1 MDPFDDFQVTR
12 LPKSSKPR
20 PPSPKRTAAYRK
32 PKYLSSG
39 DDVAEAGEFFGERGD
54 HVDARHGAD
63 RAANGDSGPA
73 KSTGRDAVYDRI
85 LDHMWYDRDDESFLM
100 QNNYDEES
108 QTYLAD
114 QEAKRQAQLPGGK
127 SQLGQGKQQM
137 RGSLSFQKHIDTSLW
152 ELSRIRQGGAGSR
165 LSTLEMQGLNASN
178 MHKDEVKKIVL
189 VRSVIPPFIYDS
201 LRKET
206 RDALDASVAAG
217 DNTFNHIYNKFLN
230 QNISVIK
237 DVTSDIAQM
246 AKKGSAI
253 LRQLKEESERNASRV
268 RFWDL
273 EGSKLG
279 ALLHLDDT
287 KPATASIRDSAG
299 AGDPSKGGTNSNS
312 KYAQHLGEEDLPE
325 DEMEQK
331 LKEYK
336 SKLQNTREQ
345 LPVFK
350 CREELLSYIG
360 EFQVMVVVGETGSG
374 KTTQLAQFLYE
385 AGYSKRG
392 VIGCTQPRR
401 VAAVSVC
408 QRVASEMGSRVG
420 DLVGYSI
427 RFEDLTSKNTAV
439 KFMTDGIL
447 LRETLMD
454 PELDRYSCIIMD
466 EAHERSLNT
475 DVLFGILKSVVARR
489 RDLRVIVT
497 SATMDADKFS
507 KFFGNCP
514 IYKIPGRTFPVR
526 VEYMRSMGNDYVESA
541 VDKCVSLHISEGP
554 GDVLIFMTG
563 QDDINATCELLDMK
577 LYKVMMSSNSN
588 DLQPFCVLPIYSQ
601 LPSELQQRVFKKYPY
616 RKVIVSTN
624 IAETS
629 LTLDG
634 IKFVIDSGFCKLKV
648 YNPKVGMDSLQ
659 ITPVS
664 QAGANQ
670 RAGRAGRTAP
680 GVCYRLYTERTFLN
694 DLFDNNVPEIRRTN
708 LCNVVLLLKSL
719 KVKNLTEFDFIDPPH
734 MENILSA
741 MLQLWI
747 LGGIDE
753 FGELTDVGRKL
764 VHYPLEPPL
773 GKMMIAGEREQ
784 CLSEVLTVVSVMSAP
799 NVFVVENE
807 SDAQRETADG
817 ATREK
822 FMVPESDHLT
832 LLNVYKQWVANG
844 RSDTW
849 CAQHRLQ
856 PKSLRRASEVRQ
868 QLLDIVLK
876 QDIKETTCG
885 TNWDQVRRAICAG
898 YFHNASKLK
907 GLGEYT
913 NLRSFAPC
921 FLHPSSAL
929 YGMGYTPDYVVYHE
943 VVITSKEY
951 MRHVTAVDA
960 EWLYELGPS
969 FFYLKNIN
977 AGENAQR
984 NKDKLENQ
992 RLLQE
997 MQYKRTRQET
1007 LERAQVP
1014 GADKGSSGVTFGK
1027 RKSSMR

>member
-20 PPSPKRTAAYRK
+20 LPPPERNIAQKRRVVVDVHDQSSD
-32 PKYLSSG
+32 YLDNAHES
-39 DDVAEAGEFFGERGD
+39 RD
-54 HVDARHGAD
+54 HVDARSGND
-63 RAANGDSGPA
+63 RDERPA
-73 KSTGRDAVYDRI
+73 SRQKDKSSNTTVYDRI

-100 QNNYDEES
+100 QNNYDEENHV
-108 QTYLAD
+108 YLAE
-114 QEAKRQAQLPGGK
+114 QEAKRQAQLPG
-127 SQLGQGKQQM
+127 SREMLGHAHKAKK
-137 RGSLSFQKHIDTSLW
+137 GSLSSQKHIDSSLW
-152 ELSRIRQGGAGSR
+152 ELSRMKQGGAGSR
-165 LSTLEMQGLNASN
+165 LCNLEIQGLTASN
-178 MHKDEVKKIVL
+178 VHKDEVKKIVL
-189 VRSVIPPFIYDS
+189 VRSVIPPFIYDN

-206 RDALDASVAAG
+206 REALDQSVAAG
-217 DNTFNHIYNKFLN
+217 DNTFNHIYKQFLN
-230 QNISVIK
+230 QNISVVK
-237 DVTSDIAQM
+237 DQTSDIAQM

-253 LRQLKEESERNASRV
+253 LRHLKEESERNASRV

-279 ALLHLDDT
+279 TLLRLEEVRENPQKEESASSSTYAHLM
-287 KPATASIRDSAG
+287 
-299 AGDPSKGGTNSNS
+299 
-312 KYAQHLGEEDLPE
+312 EEDLPE
-325 DEMEQK
+325 EELNAK
-331 LKEYK
+331 LKAAK
-336 SKLQNTREQ
+336 IQLRQTREQ

-350 CREELLSYIG
+350 CRDELLSYIA

-385 AGYSKRG
+385 AGYCRHG
-392 VIGCTQPRR
+392 IIGCTQPRR

-420 DLVGYSI
+420 GLVGYSI
-427 RFEDLTSKNTAV
+427 RFEDLTSKQTAV

-514 IYKIPGRTFPVR
+514 IYKIPGRTYPVR
-526 VEYMRSMGNDYVESA
+526 IEYMRSMGNDYVEAA

-563 QDDINATCELLDMK
+563 QDDINATCELLDLK
-577 LYKVMMSSNSN
+577 LYKVLKSSSRG

-601 LPSELQQRVFKKYPY
+601 LPSELQQRVFKKFPY

-680 GVCYRLYTERTFLN
+680 GICYRLYTERTFLN
-694 DLFDNNVPEIRRTN
+694 DLFDNNIPEIKRTN

-719 KVKNLTEFDFIDPPH
+719 KVKKLMEFDFIDPPSS
-734 MENILSA
+734 ENILSA

-753 FGELTDVGRKL
+753 FGELTDIGRKL

-773 GKMMIAGEREQ
+773 AKMMIAGENER
-784 CLSEVLTVVSVMSAP
+784 CLSEILTVVSVLSAP
-799 NVFVVENE
+799 NVFVVDNE
-807 SDAQRETADG
+807 SDAQRETVDSAC
-817 ATREK
+817 REK

-832 LLNVYKQWVANG
+832 LLNVYKQWCNNG
-844 RSDTW
+844 RSDSW
-849 CAQHRLQ
+849 CNQHRLQ

-868 QLLDIVLK
+868 QLLDIV
-876 QDIKETTCG
+876 IKDGLEESTCG

-907 GLGEYT
+907 GLGEYS

-960 EWLYELGPS
+960 EWPVL
-969 FFYLKNIN
+969 FYLKNIDG
-977 AGENAQR
+977 GESAQR
-984 NKDKLENQ
+984 TKDKLENQ

-997 MQYKRTRQET
+997 MQYKRTYQTASAKSQLTEAGKT
-1007 LERAQVP
+1007 
-1014 GADKGSSGVTFGK
+1014 SGVVFGSRKLQK
-1027 RKSSMR
+1027 R

>member
-20 PPSPKRTAAYRK
+20 PPSPRPNATHQKFNYTANG
-32 PKYLSSG
+32 SG
-39 DDVAEAGEFFGERGD
+39 DDEEPLSENRD
-54 HVDARHGAD
+54 HVDARYGNGSSGGSNRREQRVPTHGD
-63 RAANGDSGPA
+63 G
-73 KSTGRDAVYDRI
+73 YDRI

-100 QNNYDEES
+100 QNNYDEGS
-108 QTYLAD
+108 QVYLEE
-114 QEAKRQAQLPGGK
+114 QEAKRKAQLPG
-127 SQLGQGKQQM
+127 SREQLGASARKVKGA
-137 RGSLSFQKHIDTSLW
+137 LSAQKHIDNSLW
-152 ELSRIRQGGAGSR
+152 ELSRLSQGGAGSR
-165 LSTLEMQGLNASN
+165 LSALEYQDLNASN

-206 RDALDASVAAG
+206 REALDASVAAG

-230 QNISVIK
+230 QNIAVVK
-237 DVTSDIAQM
+237 DSTSDIAQM

-253 LRQLKEESERNASRV
+253 LRQLKEESERNATRV

-279 ALLHLDDT
+279 ALLHLEDEKVQKNTDE
-287 KPATASIRDSAG
+287 ANG
-299 AGDPSKGGTNSNS
+299 NSNNN
-312 KYAQHLGEEDLPE
+312 KYSQNLGEDIPD
-325 DEMEQK
+325 DELDEK
-331 LKEYK
+331 LKSSK
-336 SKLQNTREQ
+336 SKLRKTREQ

-350 CREELLSYIG
+350 CRDELLSYIA

-385 AGYSKRG
+385 AGYYKRG

-408 QRVASEMGSRVG
+408 QRVAAEMGSRVG
-420 DLVGYSI
+420 DVVGYSI

-454 PELDRYSCIIMD
+454 PELDRYSCVIMD

-497 SATMDADKFS
+497 SATMDADKFA

-526 VEYMRSMGNDYVESA
+526 IEYMRSMGNDYVEAA

-563 QDDINATCELLDMK
+563 QDDINATCELLDLK
-577 LYKVMMSSNSN
+577 LYKVMQSSSRG

-601 LPSELQQRVFKKYPY
+601 LPSELQQRVFKKYRY

-680 GVCYRLYTERTFLN
+680 GICYRLYTERTFLN
-694 DLFDNNVPEIRRTN
+694 DLFENNVPEIMRTN

-719 KVKNLTEFDFIDPPH
+719 KVKKLTQFDFIDPPH
-734 MENILSA
+734 TENILSA

-753 FGELTDVGRKL
+753 FGELTDTGRKL

-773 GKMMIAGEREQ
+773 GKMMIAGESEK
-784 CLSEVLTVVSVMSAP
+784 CLSEILTVVSVMSAP

-807 SDAQRETADG
+807 SDAQRESADS
-817 ATREK
+817 ASREK

-832 LLNVYKQWVANG
+832 LLNVYKQWCANG
-844 RSDTW
+844 RSESW
-849 CAQHRLQ
+849 CHQYRLQ

-868 QLLDIVLK
+868 QLLDIVVK
-876 QDIKETTCG
+876 QGIPESSCG

-907 GLGEYT
+907 GLGEYS

-921 FLHPSSAL
+921 FLHPSSSL

-960 EWLYELGPS
+960 EWLYELGPT
-969 FFYLKNIN
+969 FFYLKNIDS
-977 AGENAQR
+977 GGGAQR
-984 NKDKLENQ
+984 TKDKLENQ

-997 MQYKRTRQET
+997 MHYKRTYQET
-1007 LERAQVP
+1007 LERAQLP
-1014 GADKGSSGVTFGK
+1014 GAKKSNSGVTFGA
-1027 RKSSMR
+1027 RKFGRR

>member
-20 PPSPKRTAAYRK
+20 PPSPPREVPTQRRHFSAVD
-32 PKYLSSG
+32 S
-39 DDVAEAGEFFGERGD
+39 DDNDESVPENRD
-54 HVDARHGAD
+54 HVGATRQPSEMQPHS
-63 RAANGDSGPA
+63 RA
-73 KSTGRDAVYDRI
+73 YDRI
-85 LDHMWYDRDDESFLM
+85 LDHMWYDRDDDSFLM
-100 QNNYDEES
+100 QNNYDEGNQVYYAE
-108 QTYLAD
+108 
-114 QEAKRQAQLPGGK
+114 QEAKRKAQLPGSK
-127 SQLGQGKQQM
+127 DQLGTSNQKSKGT
-137 RGSLSFQKHIDTSLW
+137 LSFQKHIDNSLW
-152 ELSRIRQGGAGSR
+152 ELSRISQGGAGSR
-165 LSTLEMQGLNASN
+165 LSTLEYQGLNESN

-189 VRSVIPPFIYDS
+189 VRSVIPPFIYEG
-201 LRKET
+201 LRKDT
-206 RDALDASVAAG
+206 RDALDASLASG

-237 DVTSDIAQM
+237 DSTSDIAQM

-253 LRQLKEESERNASRV
+253 LHQLKEESERNASRV

-279 ALLHLDDT
+279 ALLHLDDST
-287 KPATASIRDSAG
+287 KQEHAESDDG
-299 AGDPSKGGTNSNS
+299 ANNS
-312 KYAQHLGEEDLPE
+312 KYAQLLHEDVPDDELEEHLKDSKA
-325 DEMEQK
+325 K
-331 LKEYK
+331 LR
-336 SKLQNTREQ
+336 QTREK

-360 EFQVMVVVGETGSG
+360 QFQVMVVVGETGSG

-385 AGYSKRG
+385 AGYYKRG

-408 QRVASEMGSRVG
+408 QRVAAEMGSRVG

-497 SATMDADKFS
+497 SATMDADKFA

-514 IYKIPGRTFPVR
+514 VYKIPGRTFPVR
-526 VEYMRSMGNDYVESA
+526 IEYMRSMGNDYVESA
-541 VDKCVSLHISEGP
+541 VDKCISLHISEGP

-563 QDDINATCELLDMK
+563 QDDINATCELLDLK
-577 LYKVMMSSNSN
+577 LYKVMQSTTRV

-680 GVCYRLYTERTFLN
+680 GVCYRLYTERTYLN
-694 DLFDNNVPEIRRTN
+694 DLFENNVPEIMRTN

-719 KVKNLTEFDFIDPPH
+719 KVKRLTEFDFIDPPH
-734 MENILSA
+734 AENILSA

-753 FGELTDVGRKL
+753 FGELTDIGRKL

-773 GKMMIAGEREQ
+773 GKMMIAGESEK
-784 CLSEVLTVVSVMSAP
+784 CLSEILTVVSVMSAP

-807 SDAQRETADG
+807 SDAQRESADS
-817 ATREK
+817 ASREK

-832 LLNVYKQWVANG
+832 LLNVYKQWCANG
-844 RSDTW
+844 RSDSW
-849 CAQHRLQ
+849 CNQYRLQ

-876 QDIKETTCG
+876 HGIEETSCG

-907 GLGEYT
+907 GLGEYS

-960 EWLYELGPS
+960 EWLYELGPT
-969 FFYLKNIN
+969 FFYLKNID
-977 AGENAQR
+977 AGGNAQR
-984 NKDKLENQ
+984 TKDKLENQ

-997 MQYKRTRQET
+997 MQYKRSYQET
-1007 LERAQVP
+1007 LERSQLP
-1014 GADKGSSGVTFGK
+1014 GANKVNSGVTFGA
-1027 RKSSMR
+1027 RKFSRR

>member
-1 MDPFDDFQVTR
+1 MDPFEDFQVTR
-12 LPKSSKPR
+12 LPKAATPRSPSPRPAPIHRKPR
-20 PPSPKRTAAYRK
+20 YAADD
-32 PKYLSSG
+32 G
-39 DDVAEAGEFFGERGD
+39 DDSTDVGEERRD
-54 HVDARHGAD
+54 HVDAREV
-63 RAANGDSGPA
+63 NGDADDRSHSPRD
-73 KSTGRDAVYDRI
+73 GRTPHASAAYDRI

-108 QTYLAD
+108 QVYLAE
-114 QEAKRQAQLPGGK
+114 QEAKRKAQLPGGRE
-127 SQLGQGKQQM
+127 QLGRSGQKVK
-137 RGSLSFQKHIDTSLW
+137 GSLSFQKHIDTSLW

-165 LSTLEMQGLNASN
+165 LNTLEMQGLNESN
-178 MHKDEVKKIVL
+178 MHRDEAKKVVL

-206 RDALDASVAAG
+206 REVLDASVAAG
-217 DNTFNHIYNKFLN
+217 ENTFNHIYNKFLN
-230 QNISVIK
+230 QTISVMK
-237 DVTSDIAQM
+237 DATSDIAQM

-279 ALLHLDDT
+279 TLLRLEEIKQT
-287 KPATASIRDSAG
+287 PKSEEAG
-299 AGDPSKGGTNSNS
+299 ANSTYAQLLGDDLPDDEMDQQLKNS
-312 KYAQHLGEEDLPE
+312 KL
-325 DEMEQK
+325 K
-331 LKEYK
+331 LRH
-336 SKLQNTREQ
+336 TREQ
-345 LPVFK
+345 LPVFR
-350 CREELLSYIG
+350 CRDELLSYIG
-360 EFQVMVVVGETGSG
+360 EFQVVVVVGETGSG
-374 KTTQLAQFLYE
+374 KTTQLAQYLYE
-385 AGYSKRG
+385 DGYFKRG

-408 QRVASEMGSRVG
+408 QRVAAEMGSRVG

-427 RFEDLTSKNTAV
+427 RFEDLTSKQTAV

-497 SATMDADKFS
+497 SATMDAGKFS

-526 VEYMRSMGNDYVESA
+526 VEYMRSMGTDYVEAA

-577 LYKVMMSSNSN
+577 LYRVMQSSSRA

-601 LPSELQQRVFKKYPY
+601 LPSELQQRVFKRYPY

-719 KVKNLTEFDFIDPPH
+719 KVKKLTEFDFIDPPH

-753 FGELTDVGRKL
+753 FGELTDTGRKL
-764 VHYPLEPPL
+764 VNYPLEPPL
-773 GKMMIAGEREQ
+773 GKMMIAGETEG
-784 CLSEVLTVVSVMSAP
+784 CLSEILTVVSVMSAP
-799 NVFVVENE
+799 NVFVVDNE
-807 SDAQRETADG
+807 SDAQRETADS

-832 LLNVYKQWVANG
+832 LLNVYKQWCANG
-844 RSDTW
+844 RSEAW

-868 QLLDIVLK
+868 QLLDILQK
-876 QDIKETTCG
+876 HGTAESSCG

-907 GLGEYT
+907 GLGEYS

-960 EWLYELGPS
+960 EWLYELGPT
-969 FFYLKNIN
+969 FFYLKNLD
-977 AGENAQR
+977 AGGGAQR
-984 NKDKLENQ
+984 AKDKLENQ
-992 RLLQE
+992 RLMQE
-997 MQYKRTRQET
+997 MQYKRAYQET
-1007 LERAQVP
+1007 QARAQLP
-1014 GADKGSSGVTFGK
+1014 GADRGSSGVTFGA
-1027 RKSSMR
+1027 RKFSRR

>member
-12 LPKSSKPR
+12 LPKAAKP
-20 PPSPKRTAAYRK
+20 PPSLPQSTPPRRRLKF
-32 PKYLSSG
+32 LDSVEE
-39 DDVAEAGEFFGERGD
+39 DEADHESRD
-54 HVDARHGAD
+54 HVDARHGSSRND
-63 RAANGDSGPA
+63 TKEQRGTYTANKTA
-73 KSTGRDAVYDRI
+73 YDRI

-100 QNNYDEES
+100 QNNYDEEN
-108 QTYLAD
+108 QVYLAE
-114 QEAKRQAQLPGGK
+114 QEAKRQAQLPGSK
-127 SQLGQGKQQM
+127 DMLSQSKQKNK
-137 RGSLSFQKHIDTSLW
+137 GSLTIQRHIDTSLW
-152 ELSRIRQGGAGSR
+152 ELSRIKQGGAGSR
-165 LSTLEMQGLNASN
+165 LANLELQGLTEKNI
-178 MHKDEVKKIVL
+178 HKDEVKKIVL
-189 VRSVIPPFIYDS
+189 IRSVIPPFIYDN
-201 LRKET
+201 LKKEM
-206 RDALDASVAAG
+206 RDALDRSVAAG
-217 DNTFNHIYNKFLN
+217 DNTFNHIYKQFLN
-230 QNISVIK
+230 QNISVVK
-237 DVTSDIAQM
+237 DSTSDIAQM
-246 AKKGSAI
+246 AKKGSEI
-253 LRQLKEESERNASRV
+253 LRHLKEESERNASRV

-279 ALLHLDDT
+279 SLLKLDEIKE
-287 KPATASIRDSAG
+287 KPKEDEH
-299 AGDPSKGGTNSNS
+299 GTSS
-312 KYAQHLGEEDLPE
+312 TYAQLLDQEDLPE
-325 DEMEQK
+325 DE
-331 LKEYK
+331 LKERLSE
-336 SKLQNTREQ
+336 SKRLLRKTRET

-350 CREELLSYIG
+350 CKDELLAHIA

-385 AGYSKRG
+385 AGYFKQG
-392 VIGCTQPRR
+392 IIGCTQPRR

-408 QRVASEMGSRVG
+408 QRVAAEMGSRVG

-427 RFEDLTSKNTAV
+427 RFEDMTSKQTAV

-447 LRETLMD
+447 LRETLLD
-454 PELDRYSCIIMD
+454 PELDRYSCVIMD

-475 DVLFGILKSVVARR
+475 DVLFGILKSVVAKRH
-489 RDLRVIVT
+489 DLRVIIT
-497 SATMDADKFS
+497 SATMDADKFA

-514 IYKIPGRTFPVR
+514 VYKIPGRTFPVR
-526 VEYMRSMGNDYVESA
+526 VEYMRSMANDYVEAA
-541 VDKCVSLHISEGP
+541 VEKCVSLHISEGP

-563 QDDINATCELLDMK
+563 QDDINATCELLDVK
-577 LYKVMMSSNSN
+577 LYRVMKSSSGG

-616 RKVIVSTN
+616 RKIIVSTN

-694 DLFDNNVPEIRRTN
+694 DLFDNSVPEIKRTN

-719 KVKNLTEFDFIDPPH
+719 KVKRLTEFDFIDPPST
-734 MENILSA
+734 ENILSA

-753 FGELTDVGRKL
+753 FGELTDTGNKL
-764 VHYPLEPPL
+764 VKYPLEPPL
-773 GKMMIAGEREQ
+773 GKMMIAGEKEK
-784 CLSEVLTVVSVMSAP
+784 CLSEILTVVSVMSAP
-799 NVFVVENE
+799 TIFVVDNE
-807 SDAQRETADG
+807 MDAQAESANS
-817 ATREK
+817 AIREK

-832 LLNVYKQWVANG
+832 LLNVYKQWCNNG
-844 RSDTW
+844 RSDSW
-849 CAQHRLQ
+849 CNQHRLQ

-868 QLLDIVLK
+868 QLLDIILK
-876 QDIKETTCG
+876 QDIEESTCG
-885 TNWDQVRRAICAG
+885 TNWDQVRRAICSG

-907 GLGEYT
+907 GLGEYS

-969 FFYLKNIN
+969 FFYLKSID
-977 AGENAQR
+977 GEDSAQR
-984 NKDKLENQ
+984 TKDKLENQ

-997 MQYKRTRQET
+997 MQYKRSYQTT
-1007 LERAQVP
+1007 LERSQLP
-1014 GADKGSSGVTFGK
+1014 EGKSSGTVVFGARKLLK
-1027 RKSSMR
+1027 R